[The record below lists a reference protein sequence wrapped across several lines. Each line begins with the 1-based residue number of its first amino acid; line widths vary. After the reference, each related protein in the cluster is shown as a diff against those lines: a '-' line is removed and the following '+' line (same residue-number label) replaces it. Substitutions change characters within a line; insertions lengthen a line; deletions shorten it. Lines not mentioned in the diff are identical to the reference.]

1 MTKRYLPQR
10 YLPLLLGTLTLLLT
24 LAATF
29 ILWSNAER
37 IAEQNLRAEFD
48 FEVRDQILR
57 IERRMGIYEQV
68 LRGTV
73 GFLRGSKDVSRD
85 EYRSY
90 IDTLR
95 LNEHFPG
102 IQGIGIAEII
112 TPAERSEHIASVRK
126 EGFPDYIIWPEGE
139 RDIYTAITMLEP
151 FNQMNQRAFGYDMF
165 SEPMRRQAMAAAR
178 DSGKAS
184 MSGKVILVQEAGR
197 EVQPG
202 FLMYLPLYARHSPTE
217 TLEQRRAAILGWV
230 YAPFRMHDFMYG
242 LQGLISRNLH
252 VAVYDGPNPSIQTC
266 LFGCNGDDARAS
278 LLQTTNHVGFAGR
291 PWTVVIRSTPAF
303 EARTQTALPY
313 WIAGGGIV
321 ISVLLAW
328 GAWIL
333 AAGRSR
339 AMALAETMTQELRKS
354 RDRIAADQ
362 RRMQSILENSYDAF
376 VATNRDGVISDW
388 NAAAERIFGW
398 SASEAIGK
406 DIASLILPAGKAAS
420 QEAGLAGILS
430 STSGPASDRRAE
442 ISARRRDGREIPVEL
457 SLASIE
463 SGTGSAARTAMHAF
477 IRDLSEQKATEQ
489 REAKRQK
496 ALEEARAALQRALRL
511 EAIGKLTGGVAHDFN
526 NMLQII
532 SGNVQLLLHVADGD
546 ARFEKRLEAVM
557 QAVDRGA
564 KLSSQ
569 LLSFA
574 RRQPLQPQAVNL
586 RKLLGSMEDLI
597 HRALGDEV
605 ETEMAARADLWNALA
620 DPTQL
625 ENVILNFVINAR
637 DAMNGRGTLTIEL
650 DNAILD
656 EEYAAPFPDV
666 SPGQYV
672 MLAVSDTGTG
682 MTEEVMEHAF
692 EPFFTTKPQGEGTG
706 LGLSMAYGFVKQS
719 GGHIRL
725 YSEPGHGT
733 TIKMYLPRS
742 MEAEADVP
750 AAEPPAAAGGH
761 ETVLVVED
769 EPDVRAA
776 AVATLQDLGYDV
788 LQANDGESALQVLHS
803 RNDIALL
810 FTDVIMPGPVTSTAL
825 AEEAK
830 RMYPRMAVL
839 FTSGYTHNAI
849 VHSGR
854 LDPGVQLLTKPY
866 RREELARKIRR
877 VLEAP
882 ASG

>member
-1 MTKRYLPQR
+1 MTTSYLPRR
-10 YLPLLLGTLTLLLT
+10 YLPLLLAALTLLLA

-29 ILWSNAER
+29 ILWSNAEN

-68 LRGTV
+68 LRGTA
-73 GFLRGSKDVSRD
+73 GFLRGSKEVSRD

-90 IDTLR
+90 IDTLK
-95 LNEHFPG
+95 LNEYFPG
-102 IQGIGIAEII
+102 IQGIGLAEII
-112 TPAERSEHIASVRK
+112 KPAEISEHIASVRK
-126 EGFPDYIIWPEGE
+126 EGFPDYIIWPESE

-178 DSGKAS
+178 DSGNAS

-202 FLMYLPLYARHSPTE
+202 FLMYLPLYARNSPTE
-217 TLEQRRAAILGWV
+217 TIEQRRAAILGWV

-242 LQGLISRNLH
+242 LQGLISRDLY
-252 VAVYDGPNPSIQTC
+252 VAVYDGPNPYVQSC
-266 LFGCNGDDARAS
+266 LFGCTGDDARAS
-278 LLQTTNHVGFAGR
+278 LLQTTNRIGIAGR

-328 GAWIL
+328 GVWIL

-339 AMALAETMTQELRKS
+339 AMALAETMTQELRNS

-376 VATNRDGVISDW
+376 VATDRDGVISDW
-388 NAAAERIFGW
+388 NAAAERTFGW

-406 DIASLILPAGKAAS
+406 DIASLILPPGKAAS

-430 STSGPASDRRAE
+430 STSGPACDRRAE
-442 ISARRRDGREIPVEL
+442 IGARRRDGREIPVEL

-463 SGTGSAARTAMHAF
+463 SGSGPATRTAMHAF

-496 ALEEARAALQRALRL
+496 ALEEARAALQRGLRL

-532 SGNVQLLLHVADGD
+532 SGNVQLLLYVAEGD
-546 ARFEKRLEAVM
+546 ARFAKRLEAVM

-605 ETEMAARADLWNALA
+605 EIESAARADLWNALA

-637 DAMNGRGTLTIEL
+637 DAMNAQGKLTIEL

-666 SPGQYV
+666 NPGQYV

-742 MEAEADVP
+742 MEEEADMP
-750 AAEPPAAAGGH
+750 AAEPAAAAGGH

-776 AVATLQDLGYDV
+776 AVATLRDLGYDV

-803 RNDIALL
+803 RSDIALL

-830 RMYPRMAVL
+830 RMYPQIAVL

-877 VLEAP
+877 VLEAQ